1 MTELRALLLTDVV
14 DSTQWSQQVGDA
26 EMARLWALH
35 DRAARDLLPHWNGR
49 EIDKSDGLFLL
60 FDNADDA
67 AGYALDYHRALQ
79 QQGLPFQARAGLHL
93 GPVSLRENSAADIAL
108 GAKALEVD
116 GLAKPVVAR
125 TMSVAL
131 GGQTLITDDA
141 RLALGSTTQRL
152 LSHGHWRLRGV
163 AEPVELF
170 EIGDEH
176 SPFSPPADQAKA
188 YRVLRQGQ
196 LWLPVREVRHSL
208 PAERDGFV
216 GRDDALGALARK
228 LEAGARLVSVLGI
241 GGTGKTRLVTHFAWQ
256 WLGDYPGGV
265 WFCDLS
271 QARGL
276 EGILVAMAQGLGL
289 ALGRSDAEV
298 QLVNAIAGRGRCLLV
313 IDNFEQ
319 VARLAE
325 ATLGQWLDR
334 APQASFIVTT
344 REVLGIQGEETMAL
358 APLGNSDAARLFH
371 QRALA
376 AWQGYTPSADDLAA
390 VDQLVQVLDGL
401 PLAIELAAAR
411 VRVMSPKVLLSRM
424 NERFKL
430 LWSRGGRQDRQA
442 TLRATFDWSWEL
454 LGEAE
459 RMALAQLSVF
469 RGGFTLATAEAVLD
483 LAELD
488 DPPWAADLVLW
499 LVEKSLVRQLA
510 NERFDLLESVRDYAD
525 EHLRTPGRFNGSGEQ
540 ALAATMQRHAACFST
555 LADLGGAE
563 PDPREL
569 DNLVAACRH
578 GVALGDAPLA
588 SGSLLGAWRVLR
600 LRGPYRIGLAL
611 ADAAA
616 AMPDLVGGHRVLV
629 DFVRGSALELC
640 GSAAEAQ
647 QALLQVE
654 ASATEPDHRHLKL
667 RAQHRL
673 VALMARQGQL
683 EESTRRCAGLLTALE
698 GLGGLEGLGQPD
710 LACGS
715 LNSVASVCEA
725 HGQYDEAGRHYER
738 ALQLAQDSGQRRWE
752 GGSAGNLAAFHANQG
767 RLAQARPLYELAT
780 QIALELGD
788 RQFEANN
795 RSNLGLMHFLEGQVD
810 LARSEF
816 ERVLP
821 AAREMGYVRLAAT
834 VHCNL
839 GLVTDAQG
847 LTELAQDH
855 QQNALTLAR
864 EVNDQRLQGQVL
876 GYLGLLHSRQS
887 RLDAARSCLAE
898 GEALLLSAGD
908 QASLGILL
916 CGRVEIEVAAGQTAI
931 AEQALQQARAL
942 ALALPGMLPESEFG
956 QALAKALALTGV
968 LS

>member
-141 RLALGSTTQRL
+141 RMALCSTTQRL

-170 EIGDEH
+170 EIGDDH

-196 LWLPVREVRHSL
+196 LWLPVREVRHSV

-483 LAELD
+483 LAVVD
-488 DPPWAADLVLW
+488 DAPWAADLVLW

-510 NERFDLLESVRDYAD
+510 DERFDLLESVRDYAD
-525 EHLRTPGRFNGSGEQ
+525 EHLRTPGRFAGSGEQ
-540 ALAATMQRHAACFST
+540 AQASAVQRHAACFAAC
-555 LADLGGAE
+555 ADLGGAE

-569 DNLVAACRH
+569 DNLVTACRH
-578 GVALGDAPLA
+578 AVAMGDTPLA

-600 LRGPYRIGLAL
+600 LRGPYRVGLAL
-611 ADAAA
+611 ADAVAA
-616 AMPDLVGGHRVLV
+616 LPGLAGQHRVLV

-640 GSAAEAQ
+640 GSSAEAQ
-647 QALLQVE
+647 LALQRVE
-654 ASATEPDHRHLKL
+654 TAATQPDRHHLKL

-673 VALMARQGQL
+673 VALMARQGQMD
-683 EESTRRCAGLLTALE
+683 ESTRRCAGLLAALV
-698 GLGGLEGLGQPD
+698 GLDQAD
-710 LACGS
+710 LACGM
-715 LNSVASVCEA
+715 LNSVASVFES
-725 HGQYDEAGRHYER
+725 HGQFDKAKHLYER
-738 ALQLAQDSGQRRWE
+738 ALRLAQDSGQRRWE
-752 GGSAGNLAAFHANQG
+752 GGSAGNLAAFHANLGQ
-767 RLAQARPLYELAT
+767 LAQARPLYELAT
-780 QIALELGD
+780 QIAVELGD

-795 RSNLGLMHFLEGQVD
+795 RSNLGLMHFLEGQID
-810 LARSEF
+810 LARDEF

-821 AAREMGYVRLAAT
+821 AAREMGYLRLAAT

-839 GLVTDAQG
+839 GLVTDAQD
-847 LTELAQDH
+847 LPDLAQRH
-855 QQNALTLAR
+855 QQSALTLAR
-864 EVNDQRLQGQVL
+864 EVKDQRLQGQVL
-876 GYLGLLHSRQS
+876 GYLGLLQARQG
-887 RLDAARSCLAE
+887 LLEAARQCLTE
-898 GEALLLSAGD
+898 GEALLVSAGD

-916 CGRVEIEVAAGQTAI
+916 CGRVELEVAAGQAS
-931 AEQALQQARAL
+931 AADQALHKAKAL

-956 QALAKALALTGV
+956 QALAKAVELIRMMA
-968 LS
+968 